1 MSRLQTMHHVI
12 LPQAVLRVL
21 PALASTWVSLFKD
34 TSLVSTIA
42 VADLSF
48 VSLKLRA
55 GTYRILEVLTAM
67 AVLYWLMGY
76 PQAKL
81 VEWVHRRFQVDGG
94 RIVFEGSDVASPS
107 ANVRRVAP
115 GNFTPRPS
123 QNRTYASR
131 HIRLVSST
139 EGCRLPSG
147 PAAPPVSRWPLAL
160 TQMTPSLRSVGITPP
175 HRYYGGVRNSAPHRY
190 SRLAVF
196 AACASPFHIGATGSC
211 SSARKPASAS
221 RPLYA
226 GRRLPSNQA
235 PDKLIPR

>member
-1 MSRLQTMHHVI
+1 MRLISLLNHYQHFPGFVYEKARHCAESR
-12 LPQAVLRVL
+12 
-21 PALASTWVSLFKD
+21 
-34 TSLVSTIA
+34 TIEIS
-42 VADLSF
+42 V
-48 VSLKLRA
+48 R
-55 GTYRILEVLTAM
+55 
-67 AVLYWLMGY
+67 
-76 PQAKL
+76 P
-81 VEWVHRRFQVDGG
+81 RR
-94 RIVFEGSDVASPS
+94 GSRPVCSGC
-107 ANVRRVAP
+107 RRVAP
-115 GNFTPRPS
+115 GNLTPRPS

-147 PAAPPVSRWPLAL
+147 PAAPPVSRWPVAL

-175 HRYYGGVRNSAPHRY
+175 HRYYGGVRPSAPHRS